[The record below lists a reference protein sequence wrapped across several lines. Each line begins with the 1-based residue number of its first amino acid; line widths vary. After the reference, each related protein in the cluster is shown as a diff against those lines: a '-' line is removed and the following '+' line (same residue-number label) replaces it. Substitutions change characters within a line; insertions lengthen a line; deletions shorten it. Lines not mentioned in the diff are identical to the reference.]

1 MNMTVEQAL
10 SIYPL
15 SEGKLIAGNNG
26 VNRIVKSVNVMDAP
40 DISDWVKEGDMLF
53 TTAYLIK
60 DRPDAAAMLLE
71 KLHANGSA
79 GLGVK
84 LGRFWDAI
92 PEELVDRANELGFPL
107 IELPYQFTFSDQMN
121 GLFQAELR
129 RTTGMLQ
136 DVLHKQARLMR
147 LAFQPDAATRLFESV
162 SDVIGHP
169 IAIVGAY
176 GQVVYNDSDLSDESL
191 LLPQMTSSHAKWV
204 KQPAWQA
211 FCIPL
216 TKQDRLT
223 GYALF
228 FASRPYLTSVEE
240 CLYNQAAELIAY
252 RMNFDYEDMFELS
265 LQQDFGRLLGQHLNH
280 GLSIE
285 TVIECAARWGIDKLN
300 RPYRLALAD
309 FPAETQG
316 LAREEKLTGLFRQ
329 YAGHRKMQRLNGI
342 HIVLDE
348 GVLSI
353 VPEEADDGG
362 ERILSTIDECL
373 SAKGNRAQMPRIAI
387 SKAKCKPDQLAEAFE
402 ECRETHRLA
411 QEWEMGETY
420 LKYETLDLAFLFE
433 SVPKERMRQY
443 CDRWFGGLLG
453 KDPDYAQEMM
463 RTLET
468 YLDNDGQLNETA
480 KRMYIH
486 RNTATYRIDKLGE
499 LLDVDFKHID
509 DLLRLKMAFLFRRLL
524 SRSAVATDRI
534 R

>member
-1 MNMTVEQAL
+1 MNITVAQAL

-26 VNRIVKSVNVMDAP
+26 VNRIVKSVNVVDAP

-60 DRPDAAAMLLE
+60 DQPDAAAVLLD

-92 PEELVDRANELGFPL
+92 PEELIERANELGFPL
-107 IELPYQFTFSDQMN
+107 IELPYEFTFSDQMN

-129 RTTGMLQ
+129 RSTRMLQ
-136 DVLHKQARLMR
+136 EALNKQIRLMR
-147 LAFQPDAATRLFESV
+147 LAVQPDATARLFESV
-162 SDVIGHP
+162 SDIIGEP
-169 IAIVGAY
+169 IAIVGSL
-176 GQVVYNDSDLSDESL
+176 GQVVYNDSGVPDESL
-191 LLPQMTSSHAKWV
+191 LLQQPQLLHPKWI
-204 KQPAWQA
+204 KQPNWQA

-216 TKQDRLT
+216 MKQERCT

-240 CLYNQAAELIAY
+240 SLYIQAAELMAY
-252 RMNFDYEDMFELS
+252 RMNFDYEDLFVLTM
-265 LQQDFGRLLGQHLNH
+265 QQDFGRLIGQHLRH

-285 TVIECAARWGIDKLN
+285 AVIEYATRWGIDMLHQ
-300 RPYRLALAD
+300 PYRLALTD
-309 FPAETQG
+309 FPAE
-316 LAREEKLTGLFRQ
+316 ARGEARLEKLTNLLRQ
-329 YAGHRKMQRLNGI
+329 YVGHWKLQELKGV
-342 HIVLDE
+342 HLVLEE

-353 VPEEADDGG
+353 VPEEASDGG
-362 ERILSTIDECL
+362 ERILSTLDACL
-373 SAKGNRAQMPRIAI
+373 GADGSRGAMPRIAV
-387 SKAKCKPDQLAEAFE
+387 SGSRNQPEQLADAFD
-402 ECRETHRLA
+402 ECKETHRLA
-411 QEWEMGETY
+411 QEWEMSEPY
-420 LKYETLDLAFLFE
+420 LKYVTLDLAFLFE
-433 SVPKERMRQY
+433 SVPRERMRQY

-453 KDPDYAQEMM
+453 KDPEYAHEMM

-480 KRMYIH
+480 KRMFIH

-499 LLDVDFKHID
+499 LLKVDFKRID
-509 DLLRLKMAFLFRRLL
+509 DLLRLRIAFLFRRLL
-524 SRSAVATDRI
+524 SRGAVATDRI